1 MLVIV
6 SQLKENI
13 KQDHS
18 SINPQHFLDNPCW
31 NCLQPILSVLSCRVV
46 VVGGAVQVVGLAAP
60 HTATRISAPGPA
72 WRPALAQPNLT
83 FRPGHTSRG
92 PTFSWQRSFAV
103 IFTIFEHSQWSMMI
117 FADQCPNF
125 R

>member
-1 MLVIV
+1 MLE
-6 SQLKENI
+6 LFAA
-13 KQDHS
+13 
-18 SINPQHFLDNPCW
+18 NPQCPL
-31 NCLQPILSVLSCRVV
+31 LQ
-46 VVGGAVQVVGLAAP
+46 GGGGGWRCNSGPTLQVVGLAAP

-92 PTFSWQRSFAV
+92 PTFSWQRNFAV
-103 IFTIFEHSQWSMMI
+103 IFTIFGHSQWSMMI